1 MIPSKIDTKAPSRY
15 CIGVSVLRR
24 VDSTYD
30 WRITDFF
37 LQPSVRKQHNA
48 GYKHKFE
55 EQTTLSFIDKK
66 LSSFDGSAFTAY
78 QHEISRVLKEQIERR
93 SSDIL

>member
-1 MIPSKIDTKAPSRY
+1 M
-15 CIGVSVLRR
+15 
-24 VDSTYD
+24 
-30 WRITDFF
+30 
-37 LQPSVRKQHNA
+37 Q
-48 GYKHKFE
+48 FE

-66 LSSFDGSAFTAY
+66 LLSSFDGSAFTAY

>member
-1 MIPSKIDTKAPSRY
+1 MQ
-15 CIGVSVLRR
+15 L
-24 VDSTYD
+24 
-30 WRITDFF
+30 
-37 LQPSVRKQHNA
+37 
-48 GYKHKFE
+48 E